1 MNPAFFPLSTG
12 SFWPE
17 KAELC
22 AAFLSGEQWNYQPAQ
37 ADYTTFHFILFP
49 LDPTYL
55 RRRDSSAFHS
65 KQQT

>member
-1 MNPAFFPLSTG
+1 MNPSLFALPTG
-12 SFWPE
+12 SVGPE
-17 KAELC
+17 KVELC

-49 LDPTYL
+49 LDPTCL
-55 RRRDSSAFHS
+55 RIRDPSAFHS